1 MAVKLSK
8 KKSSKNKSKKRSR
21 RRSMRKSRKS
31 LKMRRSSKSLKRRR
45 PRKSLKRKSLK
56 RKSLKRKSLKRMR
69 SRKSLKRKSLKRKS
83 LKRRRSIK
91 LSKKKSYPQ
100 LIINNIVYKIIK
112 TMGSGSYGT
121 AYLVSG
127 HRNKKYIVKEIK
139 NIKTANKREEIVLQY
154 IKKYCTPYLSCLVDT
169 ELSQSGE
176 GEKWKML
183 IVLEYTSNY
192 IELYDLLYDYNITYN
207 YKLRIMSDLIKGL
220 KELHKYGVVH
230 RDIKLH
236 NIIVR
241 IPGKKIIDKSSI
253 RYIDYGLSCL
263 GPNDGPDVATIDC
276 YKRNAMTARY
286 ASPELA
292 KAWLDDTNLTYDQ
305 WKKCD
310 LWALG
315 ITLYELYS
323 GKSPWKNKNNE
334 KEDIL
339 IEIKNT
345 TGFEGDNPFKTLKAP
360 ENVVKIIKK
369 LLEVDPEKRS
379 L

>member
-1 MAVKLSK
+1 MAIKKSRRKSSKKKVSRRRSSKKKVSRRRSSK
-8 KKSSKNKSKKRSR
+8 KKSSRKRS
-21 RRSMRKSRKS
+21 
-31 LKMRRSSKSLKRRR
+31 
-45 PRKSLKRKSLK
+45 
-56 RKSLKRKSLKRMR
+56 
-69 SRKSLKRKSLKRKS
+69 
-83 LKRRRSIK
+83 
-91 LSKKKSYPQ
+91 SKKKSSSPEII
-100 LIINNIVYKIIK
+100 IINNIVYKIIK

-127 HRNKKYIVKEIK
+127 RRNKKYIVKEIK
-139 NIKTANKREEIVLQY
+139 NIKPANKREEIVLQY

-169 ELSQSGE
+169 ELSQMAG

-183 IVLEYTSNY
+183 IVLEYTPNY
-192 IELYDLLYDYNITYN
+192 IELYDLLHDYEIN
-207 YKLRIMSDLIKGL
+207 YRYKFRIMTDLLKGL
-220 KELHKYGVVH
+220 KDLHKTGVVH

-241 IPGKKIIDKSSI
+241 IPGKKIIGKSSI

-263 GPNDGPDVATIDC
+263 APNDGPDIATRDC

-292 KAWLDDTNLTYDQ
+292 KAWLDDKTLTYEQ

-315 ITLYELYS
+315 ISLYELYS
-323 GKSPWKNKNNE
+323 KKSPWKNKNGE

-360 ENVVKIIKK
+360 ENVLKVIKN